1 MPVIP
6 LNQTVTVTKPGK
18 DDGWGGSEPGAIL
31 TYKARVTEE
40 TNVVTNQY
48 GEEATTSLR
57 IILDKLPDVS
67 YDDVIT
73 YTNELGVTVERNP
86 VSIEVK
92 RGLNGKP
99 LLTEVFV

>member
-1 MPVIP
+1 MAYIP
-6 LNQTVTVTKPGK
+6 LKQTVTVTKPGV
-18 DDGWGGSEPGAIL
+18 DDGWGGATPGDVI
-31 TYKARVTEE
+31 TYKARATEE

>member
-1 MPVIP
+1 MALVP
-6 LNQTVTVTKPGK
+6 LKQNVTVTKPGA
-18 DDGWGGSEPGAIL
+18 DDGWGGTTPGAVI
-31 TYKARVTEE
+31 TYKARVSEE

-73 YTNELGVTVERNP
+73 YTNELGVTVARKP

-92 RGLNGKP
+92 RGLNGKA
-99 LLTEVFV
+99 LSTEVFV

>member
-1 MPVIP
+1 MAIIP
-6 LNQTVTVTKPGK
+6 LKQTVTVTKPGK
-18 DDGWGGSEPGAIL
+18 DDGWGGKEPGAVV
-31 TYKARVTEE
+31 TYKARVSEE

-73 YTNELGVTVERNP
+73 YRNELGVKVERKP

-92 RGLNGKP
+92 RGINGKP

>member
-1 MPVIP
+1 MAIVP
-6 LNQTVTVTKPGK
+6 LKQNVTITKPGA
-18 DDGWGGSEPGAIL
+18 DDGWGGTTPGAVIP
-31 TYKARVTEE
+31 YKARVTEE

-57 IILDKLPDVS
+57 IILDKLPEIS
-67 YDDVIT
+67 YDDVIL
-73 YTNELGVTVERNP
+73 YENELGVKVERKP

-92 RGLNGKP
+92 RGLNGKA